1 MEENKTI
8 NYLDIT
14 IHRTP
19 SNWKVAIYRK
29 PRFADTIIPYT
40 SNHPPQH
47 KHATIKFLHNRLN
60 TYDLQPDEFIQ
71 EENTIQNIM
80 YNNSFP
86 IQTRRPHHP
95 KPQKQRHTTH
105 IHTHTHTPTQKW
117 TTFTYIGKEIT
128 YITNVFRRTDISVF
142 FCTNNTIY
150 KRLSPTHHTTD
161 KYTQSGVN
169 KLTYHDCK
177 KVYVGQTEEAS

>member
-29 PRFADTIIPYT
+29 PTFTDTIIPYT

-47 KHATIKFLHNRLN
+47 KHTAIKFLHNRLH

-80 YNNSFP
+80 YYNNNFP

-95 KPQKQRHTTH
+95 KPQKQRYT
-105 IHTHTHTPTQKW
+105 THTPTQKW
-117 TTFTYIGKEIT
+117 ATFTYIGKET
-128 YITNVFRRTDISVF
+128 MYITNLFRRTDINVAFRTNASF
-142 FCTNNTIY
+142 GSRFAKNIIGFCFRVYNY
-150 KRLSPTHHTTD
+150 DVYL
-161 KYTQSGVN
+161 Q
-169 KLTYHDCK
+169 K
-177 KVYVGQTEEAS
+177 KIHQYWINHYSLWVPL